1 MAKCCNPVYGDDVF
15 GFVTKTDGIKIH
27 RLSCPNAARLIDRYP
42 YRIQSVKWSENPSTS
57 NFQTTLRVISVLEDY
72 AVNELMEAIS
82 SFRASVRKFDMTEN
96 SRNGTYDMTV
106 RIAVPSNLELDKV
119 ISQIRSCKSII
130 KVTRI

>member
-1 MAKCCNPVYGDDVF
+1 
-15 GFVTKTDGIKIH
+15 
-27 RLSCPNAARLIDRYP
+27 
-42 YRIQSVKWSENPSTS
+42 
-57 NFQTTLRVISVLEDY
+57 
-72 AVNELMEAIS
+72 MEAIS

-96 SRNGTYDMTV
+96 QRNGTYDMTV